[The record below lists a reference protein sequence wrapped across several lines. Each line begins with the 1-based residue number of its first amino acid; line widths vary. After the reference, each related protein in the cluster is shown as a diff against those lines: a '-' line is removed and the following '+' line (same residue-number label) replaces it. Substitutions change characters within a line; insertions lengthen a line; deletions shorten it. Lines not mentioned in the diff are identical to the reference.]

1 MRNTQNLI
9 TILAKTKDILS
20 RDKKMKSITNKITKK
35 KELRKRKYI
44 RRTRKKNGSRNMSNR
59 DRSDILSDCFQN
71 ISDNTKEISISSE
84 GFDIFKEIEHFG
96 SSEMIST
103 YDVGNIFSPVS
114 GTIFGESNTIFDLSS
129 SNRKQSSWSK
139 FYFFFEEFLLI
150 E

>member
-9 TILAKTKDILS
+9 AILAKTNDILS
-20 RDKKMKSITNKITKK
+20 KEKKMKSITNKITKK

-44 RRTRKKNGSRNMSNR
+44 RRTRKKNGSRYMPNRDTSDIFSDSFQNMSN
-59 DRSDILSDCFQN
+59 
-71 ISDNTKEISISSE
+71 NTKEISISSE

-129 SNRKQSSWSK
+129 SNRKQSLWSK
-139 FYFFFEEFLLI
+139 FYFFWKNFC
-150 E
+150 